1 MQSMWDCLFVIVE
14 FPTSYA
20 LDMHIVESF
29 KQVKMIVS

>member
-14 FPTSYA
+14 FPTYA

-29 KQVKMIVS
+29 KQVKMIIS